1 MRALAWL
8 CVVAFV
14 IVISTV
20 IVCLQDIE
28 KD

>member
-1 MRALAWL
+1 MRVLAWL
-8 CVVAFV
+8 GVVAFA

>member
-1 MRALAWL
+1 MRVLAWL
-8 CVVAFV
+8 GVLVFV

>member
-8 CVVAFV
+8 GVLAFV
-14 IVISTV
+14 IVVSTA
-20 IVCLQDIE
+20 IACLQDIE

>member
-1 MRALAWL
+1 MRVLAWL
-8 CVVAFV
+8 GVVAFV
-14 IVISTV
+14 IVVSTV